1 MAELKVPN
9 LCGATAEFNAIQDK
23 FESLISDALDSLESE
38 ASALASSATSALNA
52 LESDLRSLIPEL
64 PALPD
69 TNLQAQLTSL
79 SGLIPGS
86 AQHKT
91 LLADITTKFDSALT
105 TSGLSLDT
113 LVSDAKSAI
122 TGGADLCSAVPNFT
136 VPAAG
141 GDAVEKAIES
151 KQATKDS
158 EEEKLSKVVENTKLT
173 ATKTENETRVAEMQV
188 DGESEDEDVVGGT
201 ITSTTPP
208 TEDKGAYT
216 VTEKKKVVS
225 YGEIKTEV
233 TTPADQEGK
242 NVSTSGF
249 SKQPVLVTEVFTTGS
264 PLVLKHKPSKIDI
277 VRGYTTEKLFGVTI
291 FPTPAG
297 HITDRKR
304 WLEQSEKYGTDFTH
318 RGSGHLADIR
328 DTYTISE
335 KTLTIEEKFFTYD
348 GKSKGKSKGRRF
360 SVSYEYLN
368 NYDPT
373 FSP

>member
-1 MAELKVPN
+1 MAELNIPD
-9 LCGATAEFNAIQDK
+9 LCGGSAEIAGVQIK
-23 FESLISDALDSLESE
+23 FDALIKSGLDGLELD
-38 ASALASSATSALNA
+38 ASALSVTIGNDVLSLTA
-52 LESDLRSLIPEL
+52 ELRKAVPPRPTL
-64 PALPD
+64 PNFNLP
-69 TNLQAQLTSL
+69 AQLTGL
-79 SGLIPGS
+79 SRLSAGS
-86 AQHKT
+86 SAHT
-91 LLADITTKFDSALT
+91 ALLASVKTKFGDGLT
-105 TSGLSLDT
+105 AGGFSLDA
-113 LVSDAKSAI
+113 LVSKAGTQIKV
-122 TGGADLCSAVPNFT
+122 GLDLCTAIPNFE

-151 KQATKDS
+151 KHSTEDS